1 MIKIAEIILLA
12 CMAVSMI
19 ACIILSLQRAI
30 YQDQVQN
37 LQPLFGS
44 ISMLSLVM
52 LLILDYKTKEN
63 KMSLKTLEHVK
74 EIGGFGVNHWD
85 SKREYALSDINE
97 KSGFIQID
105 HDENKISFIIQDR
118 PIQVS
123 GINGCQV
130 DTIIEA
136 AKLILEGLN
145 EQHYCYQNDMAI
157 NKLERALQW
166 LRERTADRVQR
177 GVEGHPP
184 ITRNECPY
192 CKSMNRH
199 VIAKLATGAD
209 VHCAECGTATNPQ
222 VTIDEAI
229 KAWNEGQIYHE

>member
-30 YQDQVQN
+30 YQHGVR
-37 LQPLFGS
+37 L
-44 ISMLSLVM
+44 MAR
-52 LLILDYKTKEN
+52 
-63 KMSLKTLEHVK
+63 VK
-74 EIGGFGVNHWD
+74 VRSGFGVNHWD